1 MNTEEH
7 LTVGKKSPTSRI
19 VRIVL
24 GLALLVPAGLC
35 CITGLVV
42 PTLRTV
48 ITSLQKAGLP
58 GRGTEFVGPENYAN
72 LFQDP
77 RFSTASSFTLS
88 LIVVRVLVVT
98 VVPLLLAIAVNE
110 FGRAVRV
117 PARLL
122 FTVPLALFA
131 PVSTAIVW
139 AMALNPQF
147 GLVNVILRSLGRDPQ
162 RWLVEPE
169 QARRALLFTD
179 GLITFGLACGVGL
192 IFYLAALRGSG
203 EKAPS
208 GKKAFVPLIASWVTG
223 LLATIALSLPSFT
236 LSYVATR
243 GGPANS
249 TTTLGLYQFTTAF
262 QRFSFGAGATVATL
276 TLIVA
281 ALLGLIAGLIVV
293 FAGLRLEMVSW
304 GKQSGLLSGEGK
316 TGRGR
321 PAALVLL
328 VLTLL
333 VSLGLCSLGGL
344 PMPWNALNSL
354 RSQAE
359 MLSFPPPLFPSSPS
373 LEAYSRLGEVIPV
386 GRVFVNTI
394 APTLVGLL
402 LRLLIVYVGAL
413 GIGAARPFGKW
424 SELLLL
430 PFSPWLFVTISSL
443 SIVAYRSLAD
453 AGRLNT
459 FSALSP
465 PIILSV
471 PMLFILTLF
480 FKGQESKWRAAQ
492 AEGRSAVS
500 AFFTRL
506 ILPSLPLVTLLAC
519 ASLLID
525 MQDLLWPLLAV
536 SSPQNHTINLALL
549 SLYLQMGRALP
560 TVAAAVTL
568 FGLPT
573 FVFFFLAF
581 GALQFFY
588 MDRLALATHP
598 SDTES
603 E

>member
-1 MNTEEH
+1 MNTEGH
-7 LTVGKKSPTSRI
+7 ITVGKNSSTSRI

-24 GLALLVPAGLC
+24 GLALLAPAGLC

-42 PTLRTV
+42 PTVQTI

-58 GRGTEFVGPENYAN
+58 GRGTEFVGLANYTN
-72 LFQDP
+72 LFEDP
-77 RFSTASSFTLS
+77 RFSAALSFTLL
-88 LIVVRVLVVT
+88 LIVVRVLVVA
-98 VVPLLLAIAVNE
+98 VVPLLLAFVVNE
-110 FGRAVRV
+110 FGRAVRIPV
-117 PARLL
+117 RLL

-147 GLVNVILRSLGRDPQ
+147 GLVNVILHSLGRDPQ
-162 RWLVEPE
+162 RWLVGPE

-179 GLITFGLACGVGL
+179 GLVTFGLACGMGL

-208 GKKAFVPLIASWVTG
+208 GKKAFVPLLASWVTG

-236 LSYVATR
+236 LSYVATG
-243 GGPANS
+243 GGPAGS

-262 QRFSFGAGATVATL
+262 QRFNFGVGATVATL
-276 TLIVA
+276 ILVVA
-281 ALLGLIAGLIVV
+281 ALLGLIVGLIVV
-293 FAGLRLEMVSW
+293 FAGLRLEMVPW
-304 GKQSGLLSGEGK
+304 GKRSGLLSGEGK
-316 TGRGR
+316 PGRGK
-321 PAALVLL
+321 PVAIVLL
-328 VLTLL
+328 ALTLL
-333 VSLGLCSLGGL
+333 VSLGLCSLSGL
-344 PMPWNALNSL
+344 PMLWNALNSL
-354 RSQAE
+354 KTQAE
-359 MLSFPPPLFPSSPS
+359 VLSSPPSLFPSSPS
-373 LEAYSRLGEVIPV
+373 LDAYSALGKVVPV
-386 GRVFVNTI
+386 GRAFVNTI
-394 APTLVGLL
+394 APPLIGLL
-402 LRLLIVYVGAL
+402 LRLLVVYLGAL
-413 GIGAARPFGKW
+413 GIGAARPFGKR

-443 SIVAYRSLAD
+443 SIVAYRGLAD
-453 AGRLNT
+453 AGRLDT

-480 FKGQESKWRAAQ
+480 FKGQEPKWRAVQ

-500 AFFTRL
+500 AFFTRV
-506 ILPSLPLVTLLAC
+506 ILPSLPLVALLAC
-519 ASLLID
+519 ASLLVD
-525 MQDLLWPLLAV
+525 MQDMLWPLLAV
-536 SSPQNHTINLALL
+536 SSPQNYTINLALL

-581 GALQFFY
+581 GVLQSFY